1 MLEDANIAGALAPG
15 FDLGQVP
22 RVARLLARCRRPE
35 NLPVGLTSQ
44 AVFRQA
50 DSPLKK

>member
-22 RVARLLARCRRPE
+22 RVARPPASCRPE